1 MIPKNKILFILVT
14 FLLTNGIAQ
23 EKSTT
28 YYDAFWNETTKEE
41 ASFYRNRPLEK
52 KEDLVLVKDYYM
64 NGNLQ
69 FVGWADEYREDEYS
83 GEVTWYYENGKKEA
97 VRNYEYGSLNGASKT
112 YYPSGQI
119 NKELNFEDGYL
130 NGEAKIY
137 NETGELAYEYTNK
150 NGQPYNGYTECL
162 TLYKNGNPFDR
173 KIMYE
178 STNKLAYKKTCLDGK
193 CTFLVYNIKGK
204 LLSEFVIEQK
214 FLEGLLPEYYSTSCS
229 TAVSLKNLISYKGG
243 KKEGEAL
250 FFDENE
256 NVLYTGHY
264 KNDEPYSGTFYL
276 EDLGFDY
283 FTSYKNGKKEG
294 TETTFKDG
302 DLITKGEYKQGKRTS
317 GTFITEEEFGGS
329 DYLKLVTVANG
340 KEEGKQSYYNYA
352 GIHEYN
358 LLGYYHAKNG
368 ILNGEKVV
376 YYNYPEI
383 VYRIIYKNGQP
394 YEGSIVEHEDSGEAL
409 VYKEGN
415 IFGKRLNQRRQG
427 KIYWEYY
434 NDNEE
439 LFAEEHPNFHIE
451 GEEILH
457 GTYKNGLPY
466 QGYIVR
472 PKAELYIL
480 DFYEAG
486 IKKYQYSA
494 DMAQYDREET
504 PENYNEELEPALR
517 SIYKNDKIYTGLEFD
532 TSGNSFSKKTLKEG
546 VTKALS
552 LYVFAMHYGNII
564 NITTTETGY
573 TITEAKY
580 PKAKISATNGTI
592 SFLYDDEIIHRK
604 NKDEMANL
612 RVTYIIS
619 GDTIIPT
626 KAWDQDLIYADEYR
640 ENYKTD
646 FLAGF
651 YTNIAPSE
659 FEATGIFSKLE
670 NLSNDN
676 DSSAVAFIQYNDKGL
691 PYTGM
696 LIEKLGENYE
706 GTLYK
711 KGKKSKI
718 LKNKKLPTLKMFFEN
733 NIMK

>member
-1 MIPKNKILFILVT
+1 MLQNKISLLLFFIFSILT
-14 FLLTNGIAQ
+14 AQ
-23 EKSTT
+23 EQTTT
-28 YYDAFWNETTKEE
+28 YYDADWNETTKEE

-52 KEDLVLVKDYYM
+52 KDDLVLVKDYYM

-69 FVGWADEYREDEYS
+69 FAGWADEYREDDYS

-97 VRNYEYGSLNGASKT
+97 VRNYEYGSLNGASVE

-119 NKELNFEDGYL
+119 KKELNFEDDFL

-137 NETGELAYEYTNK
+137 NEDGALAYEYTNK

-178 STNKLAYKKTCLDGK
+178 STKKLAYKKTCLDGK

-204 LLSEFVIEQK
+204 LLSEFVVEKK

-229 TAVSLKNLISYKGG
+229 TAVALKNLTTYKGG

-256 NVLYTGHY
+256 NVLHTGQY
-264 KNDEPYSGTFYL
+264 KNDEPYSGTFYI
-276 EDLGFDY
+276 EDHGFEY

-302 DLITKGEYKQGKRTS
+302 DLITKGDYIQGKRTS
-317 GTFITEEEFGGS
+317 GTFITEEEFRGS
-329 DYLKLVTVANG
+329 EYLKLVTVANG

-358 LLGYYHAKNG
+358 LLGYYHAENG

-376 YYNYPEI
+376 YDDYPEI
-383 VYRIIYKNGQP
+383 LYRIIYKNGQP
-394 YEGSIVEHEDSGEAL
+394 YEGAIVEHEDSGEAL

-415 IFGKRLNQRRQG
+415 IFGKRLDQRRQG
-427 KIYWEYY
+427 QTYWEYY
-434 NDNEE
+434 NYNEE
-439 LFAEEHPNFHIE
+439 LFAEEHPNFLIE
-451 GEEILH
+451 GEEKLY
-457 GTYKNGLPY
+457 GTYKNGVPY
-466 QGYIVR
+466 QGYIAR

-486 IKKYQYSA
+486 VKKYQYSA
-494 DMAQYDREET
+494 SMAQYDREET
-504 PENYNEELEPALR
+504 AERYEEEQALEPAQK

-532 TSGNSFSKKTLKEG
+532 ASGNSFSKKTVKEG

-564 NITTTETGY
+564 NITATETGY

-580 PKAKISATNGTI
+580 PKAKISAKNGTI
-592 SFLYDDEIIHRK
+592 SFIYDDKVVHQK
-604 NKDEMANL
+604 NKNEMANM

-619 GDTIIPT
+619 GDSIIPT
-626 KAWDQDLIYADEYR
+626 KEWDQDFTYADEYH
-640 ENYKTD
+640 ENYKND
-646 FLAGF
+646 FLGGF
-651 YTNIAPSE
+651 YTKLAPSE
-659 FEATGIFSKLE
+659 YEANGIFSKLE
-670 NLSNDN
+670 NLTSDD
-676 DSSAVAFIQYNDKGL
+676 DSSAVSFIQYNNKGV

-696 LIEKLGENYE
+696 LIEEQGENYNA
-706 GTLYK
+706 TMFK
-711 KGKKSKI
+711 KGKKTKT
-718 LKNKKLPTLKMFFEN
+718 LKNSTLTKLKKYFEE